1 MNWKKA
7 IGFGIVIWILMF
19 VIVSIFIGF
28 KIYGSVVMSIITALI
43 AGVLSFLF
51 AGKLKLKSAGSALC
65 YGIVWLIIG
74 YLLDLII
81 TSRFNAQI
89 LSSWSLW
96 LGYVL
101 ILLAPLL
108 TIKKNPVVPTTP
120 IIPTAPTSTM

>member
-19 VIVSIFIGF
+19 VIASIFIGF
-28 KIYGSVVMSIITALI
+28 KIYGSVVMNIITALI

-51 AGKLKLKSAGSALC
+51 AGKIKPKSAGLALG
-65 YGIVWLIIG
+65 YGITWLIVG

-81 TSRFNAQI
+81 TSRFNANI

-108 TIKKNPVVPTTP
+108 TIKKGSTVSTP
-120 IIPTAPTSTM
+120 PAPTM

>member
-51 AGKLKLKSAGSALC
+51 AGKLNLKSVGLALG

-89 LSSWSLW
+89 LSFWSLW